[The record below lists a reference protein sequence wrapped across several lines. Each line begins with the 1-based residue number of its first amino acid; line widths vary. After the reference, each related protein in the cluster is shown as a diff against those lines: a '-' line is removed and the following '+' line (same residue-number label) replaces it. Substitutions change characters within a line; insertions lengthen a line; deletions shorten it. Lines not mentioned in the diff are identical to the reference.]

1 MSKITTEL
9 FIEKAKLIHGDKYD
23 YSKVEYKGRHEKINI
38 ICKKHEEFIQEA
50 GSHLRGYGCKLCTEK
65 TREYKLKF
73 NTKEFIQKAIKI
85 HGDRYDYSKVNYQ
98 GINKKII
105 IICKIHGEFLQNSSK
120 HLQGS
125 NCKKCIIECMKSNNK
140 EFIEKSKLKHGN
152 IYDYSK
158 VNYQGNNKKIIIIC
172 KIHGEF
178 KQTPASH
185 LKGSNCQTCSG
196 NNKSNTQEFIK
207 KSIQKHG
214 DKYDYSLVDYKNCE
228 SKVIIVCK
236 KHSDFEQTP
245 NNHLNGHGC
254 SKCGGTCK
262 SNTQEFVEKSK
273 LKHGE
278 KYDYSIVI

>member
-105 IICKIHGEFLQNSSK
+105 IICKIHGEF
-120 HLQGS
+120 
-125 NCKKCIIECMKSNNK
+125 
-140 EFIEKSKLKHGN
+140 
-152 IYDYSK
+152 
-158 VNYQGNNKKIIIIC
+158 
-172 KIHGEF
+172 

-214 DKYDYSLVDYKNCE
+214 DKYDYSLVDYKRNDE
-228 SKVIIVCK
+228 IANVRWRW
-236 KHSDFEQTP
+236 
-245 NNHLNGHGC
+245 
-254 SKCGGTCK
+254 
-262 SNTQEFVEKSK
+262 
-273 LKHGE
+273 
-278 KYDYSIVI
+278 